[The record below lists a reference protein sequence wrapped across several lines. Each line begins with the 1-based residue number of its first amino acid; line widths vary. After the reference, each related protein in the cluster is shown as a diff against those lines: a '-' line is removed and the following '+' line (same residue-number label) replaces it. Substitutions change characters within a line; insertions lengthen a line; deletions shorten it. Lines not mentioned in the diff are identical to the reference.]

1 MSAARHERFRGD
13 VVLLLA
19 LATAANGLGQGLS
32 RFTYAL
38 LLPDMRDNVIG
49 SYSVA
54 GLLGTLNLAAYLV
67 GVLLVSMLTGRVSVV
82 RIVCVGLGLCAT
94 ADVVLAL
101 APTVAVLALG
111 MVLLGAGAAGTW
123 VPLAA
128 VVSGS
133 VDPRRRG
140 AALGAMTTGFGAS
153 ILLTAQ
159 LRSLVYSLAGGN
171 AWREV
176 WAVEAVLVAAACAA
190 CALWL
195 RPAPAA
201 TAARVASPAALLR
214 SVPGWG
220 RLTIAYVAV
229 AVGYIIYASF
239 LSALLQKEA
248 HFSADHAS
256 AVFSVIGVTSIL
268 GSIVTGRIA
277 DRAGWPDTYAIACAV
292 MATCVVLV
300 LLRSEPWVALSAA
313 LYGLPLTTT
322 GGLVVGY
329 LSDHLHGSA
338 VAAAFGAI
346 TLPFG
351 VAQAAAPWVGGWVR
365 DETGSFTATFVLA
378 AVALAIASISAALLP
393 RGGPGVAAARA
404 AETASESA

>member
-1 MSAARHERFRGD
+1 MTAARHERFGGD

-38 LLPDMRDNVIG
+38 LLPDMRDDVIG
-49 SYSVA
+49 SYGLA
-54 GLLGTLNLAAYLV
+54 GLMGTLNLAAYLV
-67 GVLLVSMLTGRVSVV
+67 GVLVVSALSGRVSVV
-82 RIVCVGLGLCAT
+82 RIVCAGLGICAT
-94 ADVVLAL
+94 ANAVLAV
-101 APTVAVLALG
+101 APNVAVLALG

-140 AALGAMTTGFGAS
+140 AALGALTTGFGAS

-159 LRSLVYSLAGGN
+159 LRSLVYSYAGGA

-176 WAVEAVLVAAACAA
+176 WAVEAVLVAAVCVA

-195 RPAPAA
+195 RPTAAA
-201 TAARVASPAALLR
+201 TAARVASPGKLLR

-220 RLTIAYVAV
+220 RLTVAYVGV

-248 HFSADHAS
+248 HFGADHAS

-268 GSIVTGRIA
+268 GSIATGRIA
-277 DRAGWPDTYAIACAV
+277 DRAGWPDTYAVACAV
-292 MATCVVLV
+292 MSICVLLV
-300 LLRSEPWVALSAA
+300 LLRREPWVALSAA

-329 LSDHLHGSA
+329 LGDHLHGSA

-351 VAQAAAPWVGGWVR
+351 VAQAVAPWMGGWVR
-365 DETGSFTATFVLA
+365 DWTGSFTATFLLA
-378 AVALAIASISAALLP
+378 GVALGIASLSAALLP
-393 RGGPGVAAARA
+393 RRRQTVLEALAPSASRI
-404 AETASESA
+404 AE